1 MLLNDRLRI
10 LIIFQEK
17 MMNMCINMIRIEHH
31 HKDSNLVASKYVLQ
45 RLFVF
50 AISQIGVMEP
60 HSFSY
65 CYQRGFILFT
75 QIEMVVE
82 VMNARIADHEKKVC
96 RKLMEIEHRFDV
108 KYQTLAEDLIDM
120 KTKTGTNPR
129 LSKAEDEIKDLR
141 RELHVC
147 HTVHFVFFYEY
158 VPSCSLLFALLQDLK
173 YEFTRNRQSVSQKG
187 GV

>member
-1 MLLNDRLRI
+1 MLLNDRPRI

-17 MMNMCINMIRIEHH
+17 KMKMCINMIRIEHH

-82 VMNARIADHEKKVC
+82 VMNARIADHEKKVG

-108 KYQTLAEDLIDM
+108 KYQTLGEDLIDM

-147 HTVHFVFFYEY
+147 HTVHFVFCMNMFLHVHYCLHCY
-158 VPSCSLLFALLQDLK
+158 R
-173 YEFTRNRQSVSQKG
+173 T
-187 GV
+187 

>member
-1 MLLNDRLRI
+1 MLLIDRPRI

-17 MMNMCINMIRIEHH
+17 KMNMCINMIRIEHH
-31 HKDSNLVASKYVLQ
+31 HKDSNLVASKCVLQ

-60 HSFSY
+60 HSFNY
-65 CYQRGFILFT
+65 CYQQGFILFT
-75 QIEMVVE
+75 QNEMVVE
-82 VMNARIADHEKKVC
+82 VRNARIADHEKKVG

-108 KYQTLAEDLIDM
+108 KYQTLGEDLIDM

-147 HTVHFVFFYEY
+147 YTVHFVFCMNMFLHVHYCLHCY
-158 VPSCSLLFALLQDLK
+158 
-173 YEFTRNRQSVSQKG
+173 RN
-187 GV
+187 

>member
-1 MLLNDRLRI
+1 MLLNDRPRI

-17 MMNMCINMIRIEHH
+17 KMNMCINMIRIEHH
-31 HKDSNLVASKYVLQ
+31 HKDNNLVASKYVLQ

-50 AISQIGVMEP
+50 AISQIGV
-60 HSFSY
+60 
-65 CYQRGFILFT
+65 ILFT
-75 QIEMVVE
+75 EIDMVIDA
-82 VMNARIADHEKKVC
+82 MNARIADHEKKVG

-108 KYQTLAEDLIDM
+108 KYQTLGEDLIDM

-147 HTVHFVFFYEY
+147 HTVHFVFFMNMFLHVHY
-158 VPSCSLLFALLQDLK
+158 CLHC
-173 YEFTRNRQSVSQKG
+173 
-187 GV
+187 